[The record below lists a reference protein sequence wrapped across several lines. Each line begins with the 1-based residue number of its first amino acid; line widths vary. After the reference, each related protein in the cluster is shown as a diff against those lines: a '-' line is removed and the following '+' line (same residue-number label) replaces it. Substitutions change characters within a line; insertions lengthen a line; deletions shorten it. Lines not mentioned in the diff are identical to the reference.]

1 MSRLEGQDG
10 FTLVEVLATTL
21 LLIVVLGA
29 TLSAFESFGRVDR
42 RTQAQNDANQETR
55 RMVDLLTRELR
66 NLASPSTINPQ
77 AVEKAEQ
84 YELIYETVHPVP
96 TGNATDRNLKRV
108 RYCLAPSS
116 GGSAA
121 IWKQEQIWED
131 SAVPPATPTS
141 TTCPSSTWPTQTNV
155 TRDVVNR
162 EKGEPIF
169 MYNDTVLDRITSV
182 QVELF
187 SDVDTNRRP
196 EATRLASGVFLRN
209 QNRAP
214 VASFTATDTGTAHR
228 LLLNGSASEDP
239 EGNGLVSYKWYADG
253 NLDEG
258 DEIASGVVAYWTPPG
273 STFPQ
278 THSITLRV
286 EDSGAREDDATQ
298 TATVN

>member
-10 FTLVEVLATTL
+10 FTLVEVLVTTL
-21 LLIVVLGA
+21 LMIVVLGA

-77 AVEKAEQ
+77 AVERAEQ
-84 YELIYETVHPVP
+84 YDLIYETVDPVKP
-96 TGNATDRNLKRV
+96 SPSENDRNLKRV

-116 GGSAA
+116 GGSAS
-121 IWKQEQIWED
+121 IWKQQQTWT
-131 SAVPPATPTS
+131 SVVPPATPSS
-141 TTCPSSTWPTQTNV
+141 TTCPSSSWPTQTRV
-155 TRDVVNR
+155 TGDVVNR

-169 MYNDTVLDRITSV
+169 KYNDTVLDRITSV

-196 EATRLASGVFLRN
+196 EATRLASGVYLRN

-214 VASFTATDTGTAHR
+214 VASFTATDTGTSHR

-239 EGNGLVSYKWYADG
+239 EGNSLVSYTWYADG
-253 NLDEG
+253 NFATP
-258 DEIASGVVAYWTPPG
+258 IASGVVAYWTPPG

-286 EDSGAREDDATQ
+286 KDSGAREDDATQ

>member
-1 MSRLEGQDG
+1 MRRLQAQDG
-10 FTLVEVLATTL
+10 FTLVEVLVTSL

-29 TLSAFESFGRVDR
+29 TLSAFESFGKVDR
-42 RTQAQNDANQETR
+42 RTQAQNDAQQETR

-66 NLASPSTINPQ
+66 NLASPSTLNPQ

-84 YELIYETVHPVP
+84 YDLIYETVDPVKP
-96 TGNATDRNLKRV
+96 TSSGNDRNLKRV

-121 IWKQEQIWED
+121 IWKQEQSWT
-131 SAVPPATPTS
+131 SAVPPATPSTS
-141 TTCPSSTWPTQTNV
+141 TCPSSAWPTQTKV
-155 TRDVVNR
+155 TRDIVNR
-162 EKGEPIF
+162 EKGERIF
-169 MYNDTVLDRITSV
+169 TYNDTVLDRITSIQV
-182 QVELF
+182 QLF
-187 SDVDTNRRP
+187 SDVDPTRRP

-214 VASFTATDTGTAHR
+214 VASFTATDTGTSHR

-239 EGNGLVSYKWYADG
+239 EGNGLVDYSWYADG
-253 NLDEG
+253 SPTPIG
-258 DEIASGVVAYWTPPG
+258 TGVVTYWTPSG

-286 EDSGAREDDATQ
+286 KDSGGREDDATQ
-298 TATVN
+298 SATVN